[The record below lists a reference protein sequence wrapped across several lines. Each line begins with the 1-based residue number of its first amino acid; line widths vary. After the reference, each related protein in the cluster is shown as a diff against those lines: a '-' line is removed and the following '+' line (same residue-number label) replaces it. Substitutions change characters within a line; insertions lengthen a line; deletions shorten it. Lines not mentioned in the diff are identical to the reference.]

1 MNVIDQKV
9 LSKDIALNNLKL
21 RGATWNL
28 YAMNFVLFFTL
39 KIWFRPWIREQEGFE
54 YLKLIANSFPNYVE
68 AYLGTFTIV
77 AFLTIAKLKNISW
90 IKDLSNIT
98 IYTLSTIFTGLF
110 VITQEMKIH
119 NLGGEN
125 IYDFN
130 DVIASII
137 GLIIVFTMLNLYGIK
152 LIKK

>member
-9 LSKDIALNNLKL
+9 LSKDIALNTLKL

-28 YAMNFVLFFTL
+28 YVMNFVLFFIL
-39 KIWFRPWIREQEGFE
+39 KIWFRPWIREQEGLE

-77 AFLTIAKLKNISW
+77 IFLTIAKFKNLPLV
-90 IKDLSNIT
+90 KNLSNIA
-98 IYTLSTIFTGLF
+98 IYTLSTILAGIY

-130 DVIASII
+130 DVVASVI
-137 GLIIVFTMLNLYGIK
+137 GLIFIFVMLNLYGIK
-152 LIKK
+152 LIKR

>member
-9 LSKDIALNNLKL
+9 SSKEITLNNLKL

-28 YAMNFVLFFTL
+28 YAMNFVLFFIL

-77 AFLTIAKLKNISW
+77 VFLTIAKLKNLSW
-90 IKDLSNIT
+90 IKDLSDIT
-98 IYTLSTIFTGLF
+98 IYTFSTIFAGIF
-110 VITQEMKIH
+110 VITQEMKVH

-137 GLIIVFTMLNLYGIK
+137 GLTIIFIMLNIYGIK

>member
-9 LSKDIALNNLKL
+9 SSKEITLNNLKL

-28 YAMNFVLFFTL
+28 YAMNFVLFFIL

-77 AFLTIAKLKNISW
+77 VFLTIAKLKNLSW
-90 IKDLSNIT
+90 IKDLSDIT
-98 IYTLSTIFTGLF
+98 IYTFSTIFAGIF

-119 NLGGEN
+119 NLGGSN

-130 DVIASII
+130 DVVASVI
-137 GLIIVFTMLNLYGIK
+137 GLIVIFGMLNIYGIK

>member
-1 MNVIDQKV
+1 MSSVDTEI
-9 LSKDIALNNLKL
+9 SPKDIALNNLKI

-28 YAMNFVLFFTL
+28 YAANFVLFFIL

-54 YLKLIANSFPNYVE
+54 YLKIIANSFPNFVE
-68 AYLGTFTIV
+68 AYLGTFTI
-77 AFLTIAKLKNISW
+77 ATFLIIGRLKNLSW
-90 IKDLSNIT
+90 IKNLSDFT
-98 IYTLSTIFTGLF
+98 IYTTSTILAAIF
-110 VITQEMKIH
+110 VITQEMKFH

-137 GLIIVFTMLNLYGIK
+137 GLIVIFTMLNLYGIK